1 MMSMTGD
8 AFLKSYLKSLRDKEL
23 NGLEEWQRER
33 LRSLDTQEDAQ
44 RILHAIWEEKKA
56 RMLK

>member
-1 MMSMTGD
+1 MRSLAED

-23 NGLEEWQRER
+23 IGLEEWQRER

-44 RILHAIWEEKKA
+44 RILHAIWDEKK
-56 RMLK
+56 RRLMK